1 MTSDHFSYLIILGS
15 DQGDGKKKSTFNYSP
30 SSQKDGVD
38 PQEIYPMSSYPY
50 KGKAFIINN
59 KIFKASSGMEKYPR
73 NGTDVDAE
81 ELYQLFKSFGFE
93 TNVFHNQTTKETLA
107 IADLYSRANYSRYD
121 CFICV
126 ILTHGEEGL
135 IFSTDGKL
143 PIKEFTSKFRSPQ
156 LLGKPKLFFF
166 QACQG

>member
-1 MTSDHFSYLIILGS
+1 MTTFLILSGS
-15 DQGDGKKKSTFNYSP
+15 DQGDGNKKSTFNYSR

-38 PQEIYPMSSYPY
+38 PREIYPMRSNPY

-81 ELYQLFKSFGFE
+81 ELYQLFQSFGFE
-93 TNVFHNQTTKETLA
+93 TKVYHNQTTKETLS
-107 IADLYSRANYSRYD
+107 IADQYSHANYSRYD
-121 CFICV
+121 CFMCAV
-126 ILTHGEEGL
+126 LTHGEEGL

-143 PIKEFTSKFRSPQ
+143 PIKELTSKFRSRE